1 MIWLLILATKSTA
14 WAAENLTTLAPES
27 PDFLTLATDTEL
39 SREGYFVL
47 SWSPD
52 SNFGSLDLQQSPN
65 SDFSDPDFSNIA
77 VKRVADT
84 DRVTLTG
91 LVDADYYYRLV
102 ADDVVVSNTLT
113 VRVEHHA
120 LSRALSFFVLGFV
133 LFGVLLVTIY
143 RGHKEQGVPHVG

>member
-1 MIWLLILATKSTA
+1 MLILATKSTA
-14 WAAENLTTLAPES
+14 WAAENLTILAPDS
-27 PDFLTLATDTEL
+27 PDYLTLATDTEL

-52 SNFGSLDLQQSPN
+52 SNFASLDLQQSTTAE
-65 SDFSDPDFSNIA
+65 FSDVA

-91 LVDADYYYRLV
+91 LVDGDYYYRLV

>member
-52 SNFGSLDLQQSPN
+52 SDYASLDLQQST
-65 SDFSDPDFSNIA
+65 SAEFSDYA

-91 LVDADYYYRLV
+91 LVDGDYYYRLV
-102 ADDVVVSNTLT
+102 ADDVIVSNRLT

-120 LSRALSFFVLGFV
+120 LGRALSFFVLGFI
-133 LFGVLLVTIY
+133 LFSVLLLTIY
-143 RGHKEQGVPHVG
+143 RGHKEQGVPHAG